1 MANDTGDKNELSDDE
16 KLNLVAL
23 QGYCELAQETLQ
35 ELADKFKR
43 FQPTPK
49 ADK

>member
-1 MANDTGDKNELSDDE
+1 MTSNKDEKTELTDDE

-23 QGYCELAQETLQ
+23 QGYAEMAAETLQ
-35 ELADKFKR
+35 ELAMKFKR